1 MDSKDSS
8 KDELKNEELP
18 EASPPKTIISKVGG
32 WLNAVGEFLGWL
44 CEMLWILVTLPFTLV
59 LALLGGALYLILLA
73 LPIAIAI
80 FIALWA
86 YKTFLAD

>member
-18 EASPPKTIISKVGG
+18 EASPPKSIISKVGE
-32 WLNAVGEFLGWL
+32 WLKEAGRWVGGCFLVLYLLGEFAVALAISG
-44 CEMLWILVTLPFTLV
+44 V
-59 LALLGGALYLILLA
+59 LMCLYLITLA
-73 LPIAIAI
+73 IPIAIGI
-80 FIALWA
+80 LIALWA